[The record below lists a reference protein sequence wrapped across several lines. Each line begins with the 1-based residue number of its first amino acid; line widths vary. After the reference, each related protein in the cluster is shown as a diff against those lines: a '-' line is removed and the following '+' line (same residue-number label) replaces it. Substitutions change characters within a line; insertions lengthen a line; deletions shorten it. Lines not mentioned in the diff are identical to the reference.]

1 MQRTVLIYNP
11 ISGHGHLD
19 SWNAMFVSLLLKQ
32 QWRVLVLTPDSDAL
46 NMRLMQNSP
55 ANLENLQILDWNAH
69 LKSLWQM
76 WNNFGDRYFY
86 KRNNSASSTDLPY
99 FERVKRSIYHFAIPF
114 LYRLTCFIHYRY
126 KKLTIKNKKNYAEY
140 ERDLASPAEFSRR
153 VQAAVKKAQFK
164 PILALNMYMDAYKT
178 SQPHWDEFSKINNIP
193 WVGIQF
199 VPTGSPKEAWYECPL
214 WRGMCVLDEAIAEL
228 YSRSLPHKSFIY
240 LPDITESSLPTVP
253 CDIAIEIRKRAKQRT
268 IVFLGG
274 SIGGQKNL
282 SQWFKVMKLADP
294 NRWFFVQIGE
304 IHRGTLTQCD
314 LDMLNEAM
322 ESPPE
327 NFYVRAEYLHDEE
340 DFNSIINACDII
352 FAVYRKFKISS
363 NMLGK
368 AAHFKKPILVS
379 DKYLLG
385 ERVLK
390 YGIGCVVDEADA
402 VAVLRLM
409 EEIALRPPSSE
420 NFERYCNDFSL
431 DELGS
436 RLSRLILKCAG

>member
-1 MQRTVLIYNP
+1 
-11 ISGHGHLD
+11 
-19 SWNAMFVSLLLKQ
+19 MFVSLLLKQ

-46 NMRLMQNSP
+46 NMRLMQNLP
-55 ANLENLQILDWNAH
+55 VNLENLQILDWNAH
-69 LKSLWQM
+69 LQSFWQM
-76 WNNFGDRYFY
+76 WNNFGDQYFY
-86 KRNNSASSTDLPY
+86 KRNNSASSIDLPY
-99 FERVKRSIYHFAIPF
+99 VERVKRSIYHFTIPF

-126 KKLTIKNKKNYAEY
+126 KKLTIKNKKNNDEY

-178 SQPHWDEFSKINNIP
+178 SQSHWDEFSNINNIP

-199 VPTGSPKEAWYECPL
+199 VPTSSPKEAWYEYPL

-228 YSRSLPHKSFIY
+228 YSSSLPHKSFIY
-240 LPDITESSLPTVP
+240 LPDITESSLPTAP
-253 CDIAIEIRKRAKQRT
+253 CDTAIEIRKLARNRT

-282 SQWFKVMKLADP
+282 SQWFKVIKLADP

-304 IHRGTLTQCD
+304 IHRGTLTECD
-314 LDMLNEAM
+314 LDMLNEVM

-327 NFYVRAEYLHDEE
+327 NFYVRAQYLDDER
-340 DFNSIINACDII
+340 DFNSVINACDII
-352 FAVYRKFKISS
+352 FAVYRNFKISS

-368 AAHFKKPILVS
+368 AAHFRKPILVS

-385 ERVLK
+385 KRVLK
-390 YGIGCVVDEADA
+390 YKIGYVANENDA
-402 VAVLRLM
+402 AAMLSLL
-409 EEIALRPPSSE
+409 EEIRRNPIE
-420 NFERYCNDFSL
+420 NNNFDCYCNDFSL
-431 DELGS
+431 TELS
-436 RLSRLILKCAG
+436 IRLNGFLVNCLR